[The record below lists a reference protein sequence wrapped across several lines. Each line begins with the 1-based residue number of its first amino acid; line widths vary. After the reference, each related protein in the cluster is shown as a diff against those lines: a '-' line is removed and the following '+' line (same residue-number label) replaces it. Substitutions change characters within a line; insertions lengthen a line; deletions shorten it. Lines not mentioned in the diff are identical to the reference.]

1 MTKLAL
7 PLSLALILA
16 SGCASSDGFV
26 EDSNMCGPGQ
36 PIEINAGIESSA
48 SGAERLGGSLI
59 LLVEVA
65 NNSDADIVVEYV
77 RVDSLSPMRDSETRY
92 EIQGARIDPGETIA
106 EGRDHLFEV
115 PLTIRGSEGLT
126 PSTGRRGS
134 ADLAVIVGLEGGKLV
149 RCRFQVPF

>member
-7 PLSLALILA
+7 PLSMVLLFV
-16 SGCASSDGFV
+16 SGCASNDGFIQ
-26 EDSNMCGPGQ
+26 DSSMCGPDQ

-48 SGAERLGGSLI
+48 TGAERLGGNLI

-65 NNSDADIVVEYV
+65 NNSDEDIVVEYV
-77 RVDSLSPMRDSETRY
+77 RVDSLSPMRDSQTRY

-115 PLTIRGSEGLT
+115 PLMIRGSEGLT
-126 PSTGRRGS
+126 SSTGRRGS
-134 ADLAVIVGLEGGKLV
+134 ADLAVIVGLEGGKIS
-149 RCRFQVPF
+149 RCRFQIPF